1 MAETHASCPDPA
13 DRPTLTREVAL
24 ERILLHARPI
34 AGTETVP
41 LDEGLGRVLAAS
53 VASAVDVPGWDNSAM
68 DGYAIRT
75 ADLEPAAGRLRVAQ
89 RIPAGTAGLPL
100 EPGTAARIF
109 TGAPVPPGADTV
121 VIQEHC
127 ERDGDWVLIPADTQ
141 AGGNIR
147 RAGED
152 LRAGAEAIPAGT
164 RLGPQHLGLAAC
176 GGAAHLTV
184 YRRLRVAVLASGDEL
199 VAPGKPLAPGQI
211 YDSNRFAMNGLL
223 RGLGC
228 DVLDLG
234 LVPDTLE
241 ETVDALAR
249 AAASADL
256 VLTSGGVS
264 VGEEDHVK
272 PAIAQL
278 GSLDLWSVAV
288 RPGKPLAFGQVGGT
302 PFLGCPG
309 NPVSLFVTFCLF
321 ARPLV
326 LRLQGIAGDLAPRA
340 FPVRAGFDWP
350 RPDRRREFHRARLA
364 TGPDGEPEAIVL
376 PLSLR
381 RRAVFRG
388 LGRRV
393 GGDPGRPG
401 VPAGRSGGLYP
412 LRGSVALNAN
422 GWRDALAMGSRAA

>member
-1 MAETHASCPDPA
+1 MAEHPAGCPDPG
-13 DRPTLTREVAL
+13 DRPPLSRDAAL
-24 ERILLHARPI
+24 ERILARARPL
-34 AGTETVP
+34 AGTQTIP
-41 LDEGLGRVLAAS
+41 LDEGLGRVLAVPIAS
-53 VASAVDVPGWDNSAM
+53 TVDVPGWDNSAM

-75 ADLEPAAGRLRVAQ
+75 ADLEPAAGLLRVAQ
-89 RIPAGTAGLPL
+89 RIPAGTAGLTL

-109 TGAPVPPGADTV
+109 TGAPVPTGADTV

-127 ERDGDWVLIPADTQ
+127 KRDGDWVQIPAGTQ

-152 LRAGAEAIPAGT
+152 LRAGVEAIPAGT
-164 RLGPQHLGLAAC
+164 RLGPQHLGLAAS
-176 GGAAHLTV
+176 GGAAQLTV

-199 VAPGKPLAPGQI
+199 IAPGKPLAPGQI
-211 YDSNRFAMNGLL
+211 YDSNRFALNGLL

-228 DVLDLG
+228 EVLDLG

-241 ETVDALAR
+241 ATVDAFAQ
-249 AAASADL
+249 AAACADL

-272 PAIAQL
+272 AAIERL

-288 RPGKPLAFGQVGGT
+288 RPGKPLAFGQVGAT
-302 PFLGCPG
+302 FFLGCPG

-326 LRLQGIAGDLAPRA
+326 LRLQGVAGDLAPRS
-340 FPVRAGFDWP
+340 FSVRAGFDWL

-364 TGPDGEPEAIVL
+364 TGPNGEPEAIVY
-376 PLSLR
+376 PSRSAGVLSSVVWADGLVEIPEGQAVR
-381 RRAVFRG
+381 RGEPVIFIPFEG
-388 LGRRV
+388 LFH
-393 GGDPGRPG
+393 
-401 VPAGRSGGLYP
+401 
-412 LRGSVALNAN
+412 
-422 GWRDALAMGSRAA
+422 